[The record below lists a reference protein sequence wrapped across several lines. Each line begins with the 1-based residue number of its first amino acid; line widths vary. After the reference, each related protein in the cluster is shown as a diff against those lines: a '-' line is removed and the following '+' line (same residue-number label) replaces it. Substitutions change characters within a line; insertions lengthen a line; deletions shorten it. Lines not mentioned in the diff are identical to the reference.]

1 LNFGFE
7 GLVWGLWKLL
17 ALSWIEGIGVI
28 VDDGWWWGRE
38 SGGWE
43 FGEGD
48 GGVIWEGEWAGGDEG
63 GDVGVILGGHVGG
76 EMFVGEAVRE
86 GGCGGVGGVF
96 AEEGGWVGGGWD
108 GGGRGGFLGAGEGFS
123 V

>member
-28 VDDGWWWGRE
+28 VDDGWGWGRE
-38 SGGWE
+38 SGGGE

-48 GGVIWEGEWAGGDEG
+48 GGVI
-63 GDVGVILGGHVGG
+63 
-76 EMFVGEAVRE
+76 
-86 GGCGGVGGVF
+86 
-96 AEEGGWVGGGWD
+96 
-108 GGGRGGFLGAGEGFS
+108 GEG
-123 V
+123 